1 MMLNLQM
8 PRLGHASPWGVRM
21 LAAFFT
27 CPKRRLCVPGR
38 RRLTATLTAA
48 TLTAATL
55 LAGGPALAAPP
66 GSAMMRG
73 PIFGAATL
81 APGLGPSVQLGGPPG
96 RFARG
101 AGMPRRGFP
110 HDGFP
115 QAGRIA
121 YLRALRAS
129 GGFAAGYWTHTLP
142 LTPLYAIATRQSR
155 VGMIVTSVMIDGRG
169 PFRFMLDTGATRTVL
184 ASATVAKL
192 ALKINP
198 ADRILVRGVS
208 GLTAVPVVHVSSVVS
223 GALQLHDL
231 VAPVLSGPVFNGL
244 DGILGMDG
252 LAGMKLTADFVR
264 DQVMISASSA
274 GSAAAARAG
283 PAAPQPLFTTLQG
296 QFVSQRLLLVR
307 GRIDGVETAAVIDT
321 GATHSLGNAA
331 LLARLKHGHSTA
343 LPAARDGVV
352 DATDTIEAGSLQRIA
367 SMQLGNTDITNLHVI
382 FGDYPV
388 FKAWGLQDKPA
399 LLLGMDV
406 LGSVADFS
414 IDYGRAEI
422 QVLPWLP
429 AAG

>member
-1 MMLNLQM
+1 ML
-8 PRLGHASPWGVRM
+8 R
-21 LAAFFT
+21 FF
-27 CPKRRLCVPGR
+27 
-38 RRLTATLTAA
+38 TAA
-48 TLTAATL
+48 TLTVAMLTAAAL
-55 LAGGPALAAPP
+55 LAGAPAQAAGPAGFP
-66 GSAMMRG
+66 MMRG
-73 PIFGAATL
+73 PISGGPML
-81 APGLGPSVQLGGPPG
+81 APAWGPSVQLGWPAG

-101 AGMPRRGFP
+101 AGMPRRGVP
-110 HDGFP
+110 RAGVP
-115 QAGRIA
+115 YGGALPGRIA
-121 YLRALRAS
+121 YLHALQAS
-129 GGFAAGYWTHTLP
+129 GAFAQGYWTHTLP
-142 LTPLYAIATRQSR
+142 LTPLYAVATHQGR
-155 VGMIVTSVMIDGRG
+155 VGMIVTSVMIDGHG

-198 ADRILVRGVS
+198 ADRIIVRGVS
-208 GLTAVPVVHVSSVVS
+208 GLATVPVVHVGSLIS

-264 DQVMISASSA
+264 DQVVISASSA
-274 GSAAAARAG
+274 GAATARGGPATPAVKAARAV
-283 PAAPQPLFTTLQG
+283 PAEGQPLFTTLQG

-331 LLARLKHGHSTA
+331 LLAQLKHGHSKV
-343 LPAARDGVV
+343 LPAAKDGVV
-352 DATDTIEAGSLQRIA
+352 DATDTTEAGSLERIA
-367 SMQLGNTDITNLHVI
+367 SMRLGDADITNLHVI

-414 IDYGRAEI
+414 IDYGRAQM

>member
-1 MMLNLQM
+1 M
-8 PRLGHASPWGVRM
+8 PG
-21 LAAFFT
+21 
-27 CPKRRLCVPGR
+27 
-38 RRLTATLTAA
+38 
-48 TLTAATL
+48 
-55 LAGGPALAAPP
+55 
-66 GSAMMRG
+66 
-73 PIFGAATL
+73 
-81 APGLGPSVQLGGPPG
+81 
-96 RFARG
+96 
-101 AGMPRRGFP
+101 RGFP
-110 HDGFP
+110 RGGFPRGGFP

-121 YLRALRAS
+121 YLRALHAS

-142 LTPLYAIATRQSR
+142 LTPLYAIATHQGR

-208 GLTAVPVVHVSSVVS
+208 GLTAVPVVHVNSVVS

-264 DQVMISASSA
+264 DQVVISPSSA

-331 LLARLKHGHSTA
+331 LLARLKHGHSTV
-343 LPAARDGVV
+343 LPAARDSVV

-367 SMQLGNTDITNLHVI
+367 SMQLGNTDITNLRVI

-414 IDYGRAEI
+414 IDYGRAQI